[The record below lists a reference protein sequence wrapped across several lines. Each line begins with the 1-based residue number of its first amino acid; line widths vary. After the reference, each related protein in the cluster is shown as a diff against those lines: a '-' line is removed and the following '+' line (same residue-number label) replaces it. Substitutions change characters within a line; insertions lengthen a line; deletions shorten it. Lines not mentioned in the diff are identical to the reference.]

1 MTSRIE
7 TAAEKPPADW
17 NETATDYPKNTP
29 IHRLFEQQVRTRP
42 EAPAVNS
49 GAEALRYCEL
59 DGSANALAHEL
70 VSHGVR
76 AGELVGVLIKSSA
89 EAVAAILA
97 TLKTGAGYV
106 PLDPDDPDHRLH
118 GMCEQ
123 AGIRVVLT
131 TESLRCRVSDDRT
144 VVTARLDTFSPA
156 PPEEEAETSGSDPAY
171 VMFTSGSSGTPKA
184 VIVPHR
190 GITRLVRGT
199 DHLVLGP
206 EDTVLS
212 TTNLCFD
219 ISCWEIFG
227 ALLNGSRLLF
237 VDTET
242 LLAPNAL
249 AELIESERASVLI
262 LSTGV
267 FHEVAPK
274 RPDMFGSLRF
284 LALGGE
290 AMNPNVA
297 RSVLAHG
304 PPGQFLNGYGPT
316 ENTVMSTAYDV
327 AELDADAETV
337 PIGRPISNS
346 TAHVLRPN
354 LEPADIG
361 EEGELCV
368 GGDGVAL
375 GYHGAPEL
383 TRQRFVPDPFSEV
396 PGARLYRTGDRA
408 RWRPDGVLEY
418 LGRQDRQVKIS
429 GFRVEL
435 GEIESV
441 LGAHPEVD
449 QAVVETR
456 VSDSGD
462 RRVLAWVSSERS
474 GASPGFAERV
484 REYARDRLP
493 EFMVPE
499 AIRPVGT
506 FPLNHSG
513 KVDRSR
519 LPEIDRQPTEVRN
532 RPATETEQ
540 SVAAIWCEL
549 LGLPAVDRED
559 DFFALGGRSLHAT
572 RMVALLEEEWKI
584 PASRGRFLIRCLLAS
599 PTLREFAEKIEES
612 ISTTGSP
619 ANETVDFW
627 AETRLDPELRFDA
640 PVVENPNDPGTVLL
654 TGATGFLGAYLLDRL
669 VRRTRATVLC
679 LTRAEDDQQALTRI
693 AANMRRYGLS
703 FEEVAHRVVPL
714 PGDLARSGLGVGS
727 RFDELAERVDLVVH
741 NGSHVN
747 FVFPYSSMRATNVG
761 GSREVLRLATTSRL
775 KPVHYVSSITTIAG
789 NGVAGIRHV
798 PEDAPPAHPDKL
810 SMGYQATKWVSEWL
824 FRQASEHGL
833 PVSIHRPHEITG
845 TTGEGIWNTDTLI
858 CALFRTIA
866 ETGLAPDVALPLD
879 FVPVD
884 VAAETL
890 VHLITHEPPR
900 GHAYHLT
907 NPHGAHLGLL
917 VERLRVR
924 GYPVRKLDYGQWVT
938 EMIRLVSKDPE
949 RPLTPYIPIFTDAAN
964 TGDMTVK
971 EMYFA
976 GTFPTFGRQNLV
988 RGLADSGLVIPPVDE
1003 RLLDLYLDYFERCG
1017 FLDPTSKGA

>member
-1 MTSRIE
+1 MTAHIE
-7 TAAEKPPADW
+7 TAVGKPPADW

-29 IHRLFEQQVRTRP
+29 IHRLFEQRVRACP
-42 EAPAVNS
+42 EAPAVGS
-49 GAEALRYCEL
+49 GADVLTYREL
-59 DGSANALAHEL
+59 DGVANALAHEL
-70 VSHGVR
+70 VSQGIRV
-76 AGELVGVLIKSSA
+76 GELVGVLIKSSA

-106 PLDPDDPDHRLH
+106 PLDPDHPDHRLR

-131 TESLRCRVSDDRT
+131 TAPLRCRVSDDRT
-144 VVTARLDTFSPA
+144 VVTARLDASRPS
-156 PPEEEAETSGSDPAY
+156 PPEGEEISGSEPAY
-171 VMFTSGSSGTPKA
+171 VMFTSGSTGTPKA
-184 VIVPHR
+184 VAVPHR

-212 TTNLCFD
+212 TINLCFD
-219 ISCWEIFG
+219 VSCWEIFG
-227 ALLNGSRLLF
+227 ALLNGSRLVF

-242 LLAPNAL
+242 LLEPNAL
-249 AELIESERASVLI
+249 AELVDSERASVLI

-267 FHEVAPK
+267 FHEVASR
-274 RPDMFGSLRF
+274 RPGMFGSLRC
-284 LALGGE
+284 LAVAGE

-316 ENTVMSTAYDV
+316 ENSVISTVYDV
-327 AELDADAETV
+327 AELDEDAETV
-337 PIGRPISNS
+337 PIGRPISNA
-346 TAHVLRPN
+346 TAHVLRAN

-383 TRQRFVPDPFSEV
+383 TRQRFVPDPFSEY

-418 LGRQDRQVKIS
+418 LGRQDRQVKIR

-435 GEIESV
+435 GEIEAV
-441 LGAHPEVD
+441 LGAHPDVD

-456 VSDSGD
+456 VSVSGD
-462 RRVLAWVSSERS
+462 RRVLAWVSSERG
-474 GASPGFAERV
+474 GADPGFTERI

-499 AIRPVGT
+499 TIRLVET

-519 LPEIDRQPTEVRN
+519 LPGIDRQPREVRN

-540 SVAAIWCEL
+540 GVATIWCEL
-549 LGLPAVDRED
+549 LGLAAVDRED

-572 RMVALLEEEWKI
+572 RMMTLLEEKWNI
-584 PASRGRFLIRCLLAS
+584 PASHGRFLIRCLLAS
-599 PTLREFAEKIEES
+599 PTLREFTERLEES
-612 ISTTGSP
+612 ISTTSSP

-640 PVVENPNDPGTVLL
+640 PAVENPNDPEMVLL

-679 LTRAEDDQQALTRI
+679 LTRAEDEQRALTRI

-703 FEEVAHRVVPL
+703 FDEVGHRVVAV
-714 PGDLARSGLGVGS
+714 PGDLSRPALGLGD

-747 FVFPYSSMRATNVG
+747 FVFPYSSMRAANVG
-761 GSREVLRLATTSRL
+761 GSHEVLRLATTARL
-775 KPVHYVSSITTIAG
+775 KPTHYVSSITTLVG
-789 NGVAGIRHV
+789 NGVAGVRHV
-798 PEDAPPAHPDKL
+798 PEDAPPAYPEKL
-810 SMGYQATKWVSEWL
+810 SMGYQETKWVSEWL
-824 FRQASEHGL
+824 FRQAAEHGL
-833 PVSIHRPHEITG
+833 PVSIHRPYEITG
-845 TTGEGIWNTDTLI
+845 TTGEGIWNTDTMM

-884 VAAETL
+884 VAAEAL

-907 NPHGAHLGLL
+907 NPHDARLGLL
-917 VERLRVR
+917 VDRLRAR
-924 GYPVRKLDYGQWVT
+924 GYPVRSLDYGQWVT
-938 EMIRLVSKDPE
+938 EMTRVVSEDPE
-949 RPLTPYIPIFTDAAN
+949 CPLAPYVPVFADSAN

-976 GTFPTFGRQNLV
+976 ETFPSFGRENLV
-988 RGLADSGLVIPPVDE
+988 RGLADSDLVIPPVDE

-1017 FLDPTSKGA
+1017 FLDPAWKNH